1 MTKAT
6 TKQVLRETL
15 KEAEYLVEQGL
26 SISPGYRDKLVI
38 ELGEYAS
45 MLEKLLPGEDGAF
58 SEEMRKAVYDV
69 LDPTRDY
76 TPQVMEAEVS
86 AVLSA
91 IVDTLTQAEGRDV

>member
-1 MTKAT
+1 MTLDKSPLRAALMQFGDWSEKGWPLETQAT
-6 TKQVLRETL
+6 ETL
-15 KEAEYLVEQGL
+15 GTA
-26 SISPGYRDKLVI
+26 
-38 ELGEYAS
+38 AS
-45 MLEKLLPGEDGAF
+45 MLEKLLPGEDGEF